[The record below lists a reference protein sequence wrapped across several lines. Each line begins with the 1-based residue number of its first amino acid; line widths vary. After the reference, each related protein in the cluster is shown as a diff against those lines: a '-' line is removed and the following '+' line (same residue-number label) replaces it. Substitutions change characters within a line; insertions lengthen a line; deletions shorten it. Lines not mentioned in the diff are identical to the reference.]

1 MQVIP
6 ARSQKSKA
14 GAKAASSRGVTVAKK
29 PRAGDSEKRPAAAPS
44 ISAEERQNL
53 IARVAYFRAEK
64 RGFSPGCELQ
74 DWFEAETEVKRL
86 IGDD

>member
-1 MQVIP
+1 MQV
-6 ARSQKSKA
+6 AQTRSQKGKA
-14 GAKAASSRGVTVAKK
+14 TAKAAGARSATSVQK
-29 PRAGDSEKRPAAAPS
+29 PSKGDSKNYPASLPV

-74 DWFEAETEVKRL
+74 DWFEAESEVKRL
-86 IGDD
+86 IGDA